1 MALTMLLSLAGY
13 VVIVQEIKHG
23 AGRHMVYLS
32 PQTAKTGL
40 LLNFITQPIY
50 LYAIAFV
57 KISIGLFL
65 LRFAQDRKYRVFI
78 KSVIV
83 FMAVYTTACFF
94 VRLPGGSNTDFKTN
108 GCVDG
113 YVSV

>member
-1 MALTMLLSLAGY
+1 MQSLAGY
-13 VVIVQEIKHG
+13 AVIVQEIKHG

-78 KSVIV
+78 KSVIGTPPGISNAPWMLTDWV
-83 FMAVYTTACFF
+83 RSVY
-94 VRLPGGSNTDFKTN
+94 GSLYH
-108 GCVDG
+108 CLLLRSSSRRV
-113 YVSV
+113 